1 MKQID
6 RTGMHK
12 QEVVRNHTVNTEMIK
27 IVLILPTKMNIEI
40 TDQPTSKKQIKAV
53 ISKTNKI
60 KVKFLTDMLCTC
72 SSWVYNHNVD
82 KNTYF
87 MSNQIKYLF
96 VDIFYLKYWR
106 DILISFSQDT
116 KYWYV
121 DKPYWWNDI
130 HFPRW
135 PLHSCNVKQMM
146 D

>member
-60 KVKFLTDMLCTC
+60 KVKVLTDMLCTC
-72 SSWVYNHNVD
+72 SS
-82 KNTYF
+82 
-87 MSNQIKYLF
+87 
-96 VDIFYLKYWR
+96 
-106 DILISFSQDT
+106 
-116 KYWYV
+116 
-121 DKPYWWNDI
+121 
-130 HFPRW
+130 
-135 PLHSCNVKQMM
+135 
-146 D
+146 